1 MLLPHWLAPPL
12 RWLRR
17 LCLAIGVCWLAV
29 TLTPVTR
36 WTARW
41 LAGPWHDPQG
51 DVLIVLGGSLLDQDL
66 IGVNSYWRAVYA
78 SLAWREGGFRQVVI
92 SGGGPERT
100 PIAVPMRQFLV
111 CMGVPADAILVE
123 TKSQNTREN
132 ARYTRE
138 LLEERRLTEPPHGL
152 VLLTSDYH
160 MYRARRVFERAGLA
174 VRPRPFPDV
183 IKRSV
188 CWHCR
193 WDAFL
198 DLVWE
203 AAKIAYYR
211 ARGWI

>member
-1 MLLPHWLAPPL
+1 M
-12 RWLRR
+12 
-17 LCLAIGVCWLAV
+17 CWLAV

-36 WTARW
+36 WAARW
-41 LAGPWHDPQG
+41 LAGPWQDPQG

-78 SLAWREGGFRQVVI
+78 SLAWREGVFRHVVI

-111 CMGVPADAILVE
+111 SMGVPADAIVIE
-123 TKSQNTREN
+123 TKSQNTWEN
-132 ARYTRE
+132 AHYTRE
-138 LLEERRLTEPPHGL
+138 LLEERRLAGPPHRL

-160 MYRARRVFERAGLA
+160 MYRARRVFEKAGLA
-174 VRPRPFPDV
+174 VQPRPFPDV
-183 IKRSV
+183 IKRSY
-188 CWHCR
+188 CWDCR

-198 DLVWE
+198 DLARE
-203 AAKIAYYR
+203 TAKIAYYS

>member
-1 MLLPHWLAPPL
+1 M
-12 RWLRR
+12 
-17 LCLAIGVCWLAV
+17 
-29 TLTPVTR
+29 
-36 WTARW
+36 
-41 LAGPWHDPQG
+41 
-51 DVLIVLGGSLLDQDL
+51 LDQDL

-78 SLAWREGGFRQVVI
+78 SLAWRAGGFRQVVI

-123 TKSQNTREN
+123 TKSQNTWEN

-138 LLEERRLTEPPHGL
+138 LLEERRLTDPPHRL

-160 MYRARRVFERAGLA
+160 MYRARRAFERAGLA

-183 IKRSV
+183 IKRSF
-188 CWHCR
+188 CWYCR
-193 WDAFL
+193 WDAFV